1 MLGTVFPEHDVSEN
15 GNVQWLAR
23 SPDLTAC
30 DYFPWGFLK
39 SKVYVTMPRNVNEL
53 KHKISVEIRA
63 IQPDL
68 IQKVMGNYIVRLNEY
83 VRTGEGIYVIF
94 SKNKMA

>member
-1 MLGTVFPEHDVSEN
+1 MNMLGTVFPEHVVSQN
-15 GNVQWLAR
+15 GNVQWPAR

-30 DYFPWGFLK
+30 DYFLWGFLK

-53 KHKISVEIRA
+53 KHRISEEIRA

-68 IQKVMGNYIVRLNEY
+68 IQKVMRNLVDYLLIAWANFLHLQ
-83 VRTGEGIYVIF
+83 
-94 SKNKMA
+94 